1 VTLVRRALNK
11 RRSGVVFGGF
21 SLRATSG
28 QFDGKFER
36 GFTKKLVLSA
46 GDFLEEGPVIKE
58 CGLAPG

>member
-1 VTLVRRALNK
+1 LTDFL
-11 RRSGVVFGGF
+11 G
-21 SLRATSG
+21 ATSG
-28 QFDGKFER
+28 QFGGKFER

>member
-1 VTLVRRALNK
+1 
-11 RRSGVVFGGF
+11 VVFGGF